1 MNHEKATNFPRDDVP
16 EIILIGLSHKSAPVE
31 VREKFL
37 ITRDL
42 LPEFMHSVKCAGIKE
57 IVYLSTCNRVSIYFT
72 ANDVNTATGE
82 MIRLIEE
89 YTEIPREEFT
99 RHVYKK
105 YSRDAVVHLFSV
117 ASSLDSM
124 VIGENEILGQVK
136 DAYRFAVQQGKTGV
150 LMNRLFH
157 QAFNTAKKIRTETA
171 ISENPLSIAFIATE
185 QAKNIFT
192 DISDKKALLVGAGEM
207 GELIL
212 KYLTKNNIGD
222 LTIANRSLHNAECI
236 VDAVNK
242 EAHIITLSDIEQAAE
257 EVDIIISSTA
267 SPDFIFTREMV
278 KCIQEAREGKP
289 LFLIDISV
297 PRNIDPLVS
306 ELDGVHLY
314 NIDDLK
320 QIADDNMKN
329 RMNEVVLAE
338 QIINADATE
347 FFEWYEG
354 LEMVP
359 MLIKVQQNFD
369 DIRVSELKKYRRRKM
384 KHFSDEDFTIVME
397 LTRQIMTKT
406 LHKPIMALKRYQELK
421 TSGGNGEHLVDIES
435 VIEELFD

>member
-1 MNHEKATNFPRDDVP
+1 MNFEKATNFPRDDVP

-37 ITRDL
+37 IASDL
-42 LPEFMHSVKCAGIKE
+42 LPEFMHSVKCAGIRE

-72 ANDVNTATGE
+72 SSDVAGATEE
-82 MIRLIEE
+82 MMRLIEE
-89 YTEIPREEFT
+89 YTGLQKNEFKNHIY
-99 RHVYKK
+99 RK

-136 DAYRFAVQQGKTGV
+136 EAYRFAVQQGKTGI

-185 QAKNIFT
+185 QAKKILG
-192 DISDKKALLVGAGEM
+192 DLSDKKALLVGAGEM

-212 KYLTKNNIGD
+212 RYLTKNSIGD

-236 VDAVNK
+236 VDEVNK
-242 EAHIITLSDIEQAAE
+242 EAHIVTLNDIEQASVD
-257 EVDIIISSTA
+257 VDIIISSTA
-267 SPDFIFTREMV
+267 SPGYIFPKERV
-278 KCIQEAREGKP
+278 AGIQESREGRP

-297 PRNIDPLVS
+297 PRNIDPCVNDI
-306 ELDGVHLY
+306 EGVHLY

-320 QIADDNMKN
+320 HIADENLKN
-329 RMNEVVLAE
+329 RMNEVILAE

-369 DIRVSELKKYRRRKM
+369 EIRINELKKYRRRKM
-384 KHFSDEDFTIVME
+384 KHFSDEDFTIVMD
-397 LTRQIMTKT
+397 LTKQIMTKT

-421 TSGGNGEHLVDIES
+421 NSGNNGEHLVDIES